1 MITDTVQAF
10 HELMDQ
16 QAGVFDG
23 VSLAYNVSHSKLTLR
38 QALDAA
44 SWRNEFYL
52 RGLVE
57 GFNSVQ
63 KQESMNVSA

>member
-1 MITDTVQAF
+1 MITDSIQAF

-23 VSLAYNVSHSKLTLR
+23 VSLAYNVNQSKLTLR

-44 SWRNEFYL
+44 AWRNEFYL

-63 KQESMNVSA
+63 KQEPLNVQP